1 MLSSSPKQLCHEW
14 AMHFPNPPVS
24 TYAIACTWLFPP
36 SLLPVEIPHL
46 LQGTAH
52 ILLLPWCQVLV
63 MILLK
68 ILNLAFEHRA
78 PFYCILY
85 TWCYYR
91 LPSCHLVLF
100 FWNWCTFK
108 ILCTSICLAS
118 LSSRSQYPWG
128 QTLGAS
134 SAYSQVKNA
143 LTSESE
149 LLSTSSFVVSFLCCF
164 GQLYLFR

>member
-1 MLSSSPKQLCHEW
+1 MLSSSPKQLFHEW

-52 ILLLPWCQVLV
+52 ILLLPWCPVLV

-100 FWNWCTFK
+100 FEIDVLLKFYVQVYVLPHSVVGHS
-108 ILCTSICLAS
+108 ILGGRHLERPQLIHKWKMPWP
-118 LSSRSQYPWG
+118 RSQNFFP
-128 QTLGAS
+128 LL
-134 SAYSQVKNA
+134 A
-143 LTSESE
+143 L
-149 LLSTSSFVVSFLCCF
+149 
-164 GQLYLFR
+164 